1 MDGVTGGY
9 PDRREDEQ
17 PGIAPVDA
25 GDAAVDQVAPAVE
38 PAKAGTAA
46 AEAVA
51 ASAIEP
57 TVSTDQP
64 EEPDSTTDAVTGA
77 PVVAPAA
84 SPASKPLPARPHGLI
99 GASHEA
105 ALRRKANEDRRR
117 AVEDA
122 KRRGGEAADA
132 LRIAEAHEPSRTF
145 GIEMED
151 ILPDIKQ
158 YNDARQDRQFN
169 EQPGYQKD
177 WNEVKRLYYRVA
189 SGVNATNAM
198 RALEELHS
206 LDAIEVKVERGEFL
220 HPPEKLTWQNREQ
233 IRAKLNKT
241 LDSSIFSAS
250 DMRAKLAGLPVRP
263 STRRFNEAVEG
274 EDFFDVIKAF
284 GDAPMATYG
293 DKLLQSGPNLIAAG
307 IGGMAAGPP
316 GAAALGSAAS
326 FSQEGLSSILE
337 DVTDKNG
344 NPIDVTDPQAL
355 RAALQ
360 DPEVRAQLRKKALI
374 SGGTAA
380 AVGLV
385 TGRIDSTTLTT
396 ASSPLKKM
404 VTNNLA
410 QFAAQGSVNV
420 AGEIVTSLALDGKL
434 PSWGKVAGALIDTGS
449 GMLTDAAISGGKS
462 TIGAI
467 ATAGQPGK
475 VSHSQ
480 HINGLIGHAQQAQQS
495 AATLAASIKRVQG
508 SNQMAS
514 DPDAMKTALD
524 GFGAGDKL
532 YIPEEVARG
541 WIRDGKVDDDFLVR
555 TGIAAQ
561 LNSRKQDNDS
571 GQFDPGIE
579 IDKSALVTAR
589 LRPDV
594 IDEVARNI
602 RMSPRGMTAD
612 EANAF
617 LHDRQ
622 TDLKNLA
629 NQMETGKTADT
640 DGKLVYRRALQDAL
654 SKGLDH
660 DAARIEA
667 ARETERALVQVNE
680 NVERTGI
687 SESADETFLRERY
700 RRAQPRRDLAPEAA
714 REDEDG
720 YVYTEMTRLGKRT
733 GLKPKAPTVVERRTD
748 IGQQPQIVK

>member
-25 GDAAVDQVAPAVE
+25 GGGAAVDQVAPV
-38 PAKAGTAA
+38 
-46 AEAVA
+46 V
-51 ASAIEP
+51 EP
-57 TVSTDQP
+57 TVQSTVP
-64 EEPDSTTDAVTGA
+64 VERPDTAADPVTSA
-77 PVVAPAA
+77 PVVA
-84 SPASKPLPARPHGLI
+84 PASKPLPARPQGLM

-105 ALRRKANEDRRR
+105 ALRRRADENRRR

-158 YNDARQDRQFN
+158 YNDARQDRKFN
-169 EQPGYQKD
+169 EQPWYQKD

-206 LDAIEVKVERGEFL
+206 LDAIEAKVERGELL

-233 IRAKLNKT
+233 LRAKLNKT
-241 LDSSIFSAS
+241 LDSSILSAS
-250 DMRAKLAGLPVRP
+250 DMRAKLAGLPLRP
-263 STRRFNEAVEG
+263 STRRFNEAVDG

-293 DKLLQSGPNLIAAG
+293 DKLLQSGPNLIATG

-337 DVTDKNG
+337 DVKDKNG

-360 DPEVRAQLRKKALI
+360 DPAVRAQLREKALVN
-374 SGGTAA
+374 GTKA
-380 AVGLV
+380 AVVDLA
-385 TGRIDSTTLTT
+385 TGGIGSKTLTT

-404 VTNNLA
+404 VANNLA

-420 AGEIVTSLALDGKL
+420 AGEIVTSLALEGKL

-462 TIGAI
+462 AIGAI

-475 VSHSQ
+475 ISHSQ
-480 HINGLIGHAQQAQQS
+480 RINGLIGHAEQAQQS

-514 DPDAMKTALD
+514 DPDAMKAALD
-524 GFGAGDKL
+524 SFGAGDKL

-561 LNSRKQDNDS
+561 LNSRKQDSDS
-571 GQFDPGIE
+571 AQFDPGIE
-579 IDKSALVTAR
+579 IDKSALATAR

-602 RMSPRGMTAD
+602 RMSPRGMTAN

-617 LHDRQ
+617 LQDRQ
-622 TDLKNLA
+622 ANLKKLA
-629 NQMETGKTADT
+629 DQMEVGKTADT
-640 DGKLVYRRALQDAL
+640 DGKLVYRRAFQEARN
-654 SKGLDH
+654 KGLDH

-667 ARETERALVQVNE
+667 ARETERVLIRVNE

-687 SESADETFLRERY
+687 SESADELFLRERY
-700 RRAQPRRDLAPEAA
+700 RQAQPRRDLAPEAA
-714 REDEDG
+714 REAEDG
-720 YVYTEMTRLGKRT
+720 YVYAEMTRLGKRT
-733 GLKPKAPTVVERRTD
+733 RLRYERPE
-748 IGQQPQIVK
+748 IAKHGGGSGQQP